1 MNILLE
7 ELEELVETGA
17 KEQELQSVL
26 KKDLSLFA
34 KAYAKPE
41 DEYICFSELPVG
53 NTGDCDFAVFT
64 SRSFMKIYLIEVKG
78 ADFNLVNSPTKKGAT
93 FNAKFLEGI
102 DQVIRRKQYSESNT
116 LSYRDEVHNI
126 RATVESGT
134 QVYNSLPCKKGKL
147 EVDRTKPVDVVGV
160 VIGGRHNPSLQH
172 VEDEKRAAWQKSLG
186 FPIELMSWDSFLKRI
201 R

>member
-1 MNILLE
+1 MTILL
-7 ELEELVETGA
+7 ELEELVKKGA
-17 KEQELQSVL
+17 NEQELQRVL
-26 KKDLSLFA
+26 KKDLSVFA

-64 SRSFMKIYLIEVKG
+64 GRSSMKIYLIEVKG
-78 ADFNLVNSPTKKGAT
+78 ADFNLVNNPTRKGAT

-102 DQVIRRKQYSESNT
+102 DQVIRRKQYSESNS

-134 QVYNSLPCKKGKL
+134 KVYNSLLCDNGSL
-147 EVDRTKPVDVVGV
+147 VVDRTKHITVVGV
-160 VIGGRHNPSLQH
+160 VIGGRQNPTLQH
-172 VEDEKRAAWQKSLG
+172 VEDEKRDAWQKSLG
-186 FPIELMSWDSFLKRI
+186 FPVELMSWDSFLKRI
-201 R
+201 K